1 MSDDFDN
8 RRKIF
13 DEVRQF
19 NRTEQEELYR
29 ILRRCNEEI
38 SENRNGIFFDLNSLK
53 QETIR
58 IIESWIEF
66 CTKNRSTLESR
77 EKEMY
82 ALLND
87 NFDSA

>member
-77 EKEMY
+77 EKEMN